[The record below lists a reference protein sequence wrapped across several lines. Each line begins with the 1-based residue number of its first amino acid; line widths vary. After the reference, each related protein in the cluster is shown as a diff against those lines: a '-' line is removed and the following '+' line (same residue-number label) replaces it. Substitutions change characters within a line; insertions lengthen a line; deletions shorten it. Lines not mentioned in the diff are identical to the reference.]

1 MKDEEIRSTIEQI
14 KAQVKANPE
23 NKDKSDDEIDEL
35 ILDSFFK
42 TYTEGGMTKEDL
54 LGLAEAMGYE
64 PDEGFE
70 NDPEAPSQVE
80 PGEGG
85 GEGAPA
91 GEMSESELEAT
102 RTMEPGESKEEFLDK
117 VEDVKEGN
125 PISEEGGESKPESEP
140 SPAPAA
146 GEGEEKGEEGEE
158 SSPEADEDAERKAA
172 SELWKMDLSKK

>member
-1 MKDEEIRSTIEQI
+1 MNDEEIRSTIEQI

-42 TYTEGGMTKEDL
+42 SYTEGKMTKEDL

-70 NDPEAPSQVE
+70 NDPEALDKFE
-80 PGEGG
+80 PGEADKSEG
-85 GEGAPA
+85 GEG
-91 GEMSESELEAT
+91 GEQLSQSDLEET
-102 RTMEPGESKEEFLDK
+102 RTIGEGESAEQFKDK
-117 VEDVKEGN
+117 IDEVKEGN
-125 PISEEGGESKPESEP
+125 PVRGEGGNENEPEANPEANP
-140 SPAPAA
+140 E
-146 GEGEEKGEEGEE
+146 GGDEGEDEEE
-158 SSPEADEDAERKAA
+158 AERKAA